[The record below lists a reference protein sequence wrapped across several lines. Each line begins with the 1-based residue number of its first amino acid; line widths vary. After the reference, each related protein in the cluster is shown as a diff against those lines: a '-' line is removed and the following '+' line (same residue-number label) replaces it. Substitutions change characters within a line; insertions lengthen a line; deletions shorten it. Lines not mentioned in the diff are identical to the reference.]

1 MDRIKQKQTKR
12 LQRKKHVRKRISGT
26 AERPRLTVF
35 KSNKNLSVQVI
46 DDLKGHTLV
55 SASTLEKGLSEIKV
69 NVEGGAKLGK
79 VVGERLKAANINTI
93 VFDRNGYMY
102 HGVIKAI
109 AEAAREEGIQF

>member
-1 MDRIKQKQTKR
+1 MDRIKQKQSKR

-35 KSNKNLSVQVI
+35 KSNKNLSLQVI

-55 SASTLEKGLSEIKV
+55 SASTLEKDLAAIKV
-69 NVEGGAKLGK
+69 NVEGGAQLGK
-79 VVGERLKAANINTI
+79 VIGERMKAAGISTI

-102 HGVIKAI
+102 HGVVKAI
-109 AEAAREEGIQF
+109 AEAARAEGIQF

>member
-1 MDRIKQKQTKR
+1 MDRIAQKQAKR

-35 KSNKNLSVQVI
+35 KSNKNLSLQVI
-46 DDLKGHTLV
+46 DDVKGHTLV
-55 SASTLEKGLSEIKV
+55 SASTLEKDLAAIKV

-79 VVGERLKAANINTI
+79 IIGERMKSAGITTI

-102 HGVIKAI
+102 HGVVKAV
-109 AEAAREEGIQF
+109 AEAARAEGIQF

>member
-1 MDRIKQKQTKR
+1 MDRIKQKQAKK

-35 KSNKNLSVQVI
+35 KSNKNLSVQAI

-55 SASTLEKGLSEIKV
+55 SASTLEKDLAKIKV
-69 NVEGGAKLGK
+69 NVEGGAELGK
-79 VVGERLKAANINTI
+79 VVGERLKAANITQI

-102 HGVIKAI
+102 HGVIKAL
-109 AEAAREEGIQF
+109 ADAARETGIQF

>member
-1 MDRIKQKQTKR
+1 MDRIKQKQAKR

-46 DDLKGHTLV
+46 DDIKGHTLV
-55 SASTLEKGLSEIKV
+55 SASTLEKDLAAVKV
-69 NVEGGAKLGK
+69 NIEGGSQLGK
-79 VVGERLKAANINTI
+79 VIGERMKAAGISTI

-102 HGVIKAI
+102 HGVVKAI
-109 AEAAREEGIQF
+109 AEAARAEGIQF

>member
-1 MDRIKQKQTKR
+1 MDRIKQKQAKR

-35 KSNKNLSVQVI
+35 KSNKNLSVQII
-46 DDLKGHTLV
+46 DDIKGHTLV
-55 SASTLEKGLSEIKV
+55 SASTLEKDLSGIKPT
-69 NVEGGAKLGK
+69 VEGGAKLGK
-79 VVGERLKAANINTI
+79 VVGERLKAANITTI

>member
-12 LQRKKHVRKRISGT
+12 LQRKRHVRKRISGT

-46 DDLKGHTLV
+46 DDIKGHTLV
-55 SASTLEKGLSEIKV
+55 SASTLEKDLSGIKV

-79 VVGERLKAANINTI
+79 VVGERMKAANISTI

-102 HGVIKAI
+102 HGVVKAL
-109 AEAAREEGIQF
+109 ADAARESGIQF

>member
-1 MDRIKQKQTKR
+1 MDRIKEKQAKR

-35 KSNKNLSVQVI
+35 KSNKNLSIQVI
-46 DDLKGHTLV
+46 DDTNGATLV
-55 SASTLEKGLSEIKV
+55 SASTLEKELADIKV
-69 NVEGGAKLGK
+69 TVEGGTKIGK
-79 VVGERLKAANINTI
+79 IVGERMKAAKISTI

-102 HGVIKAI
+102 HGVVKAI